1 MEILNKL
8 EETSKIKTLS
18 VNELKILAAEL
29 REELVKVV
37 SLNGGHLASNLGVVE
52 LTMALHY
59 CFDLPNDKIVWDVS
73 HQTYVHKLLTGRRE
87 CMQRLRQIDGC
98 AGFASKDESK
108 YDVFGA
114 GHAGTAISAA
124 LGLAA
129 ARDLKKGKEKIIA
142 VLGDGAL
149 SCGIS
154 YEGLNNIA
162 NVTKNMIIILNDNQM
177 SISENVGGMTSYLN
191 NIIQRP
197 GYNKLRSKYKELIL
211 RIPKIGTKIR
221 KTVDKLEELAK
232 GVFVPG
238 IFFEELGI
246 RYIGPVNGHD
256 LPTLIKTLTLIKEFD
271 SPVIIHAITEK
282 GKGYKP
288 AETSPEKFHGLGKFD
303 PKTGNLC
310 NVSNTPT
317 YSSAFGESV
326 VKLADK
332 YNNIV
337 AITAAMTC
345 GTGLKNFATKYPE
358 RFYDVGIAEE
368 HAVIFAA
375 GLAANGIRPIFAVYS
390 TFLQRSLSSIYHDI
404 CIQNLPVIICA
415 DRSGIVEDGPT
426 HHGIYDISYLR
437 AIPNLTIFFPAT
449 QEDLSDSLEKAY
461 LLNSPVLIKYS
472 KGNIPNFV
480 INEKYQI
487 TPGKSHVIKQGK
499 DVSIWA
505 LGSECYTAFM
515 VVEILNKSGID
526 AEIINTISLKP
537 FDSQLLKEKAKDNI
551 VVTLEDNTLS
561 GGLASVVAEI
571 LINAPHKKIISIG
584 WDDSVIPYGPPEKV
598 KQKFNFTP
606 ESIAEQIISSFKEN

>member
-1 MEILNKL
+1 MKILNKL
-8 EETSKIKTLS
+8 DKTLKIKNLS
-18 VNELKILAAEL
+18 QIELKILALEL
-29 REELVKVV
+29 RKELVKVV

-59 CFDLPNDKIVWDVS
+59 CFDFPHDKIVWDVS

-87 CMQRLRQIDGC
+87 SMQRLRQLDGC
-98 AGFASKDESK
+98 AGFASKDESE
-108 YDVFGA
+108 YDTFGA

-129 ARDLKKGKEKIIA
+129 ARDLQKGKEKIIA

-232 GVFVPG
+232 GIFVPG
-238 IFFEELGI
+238 LFFEELGI

-288 AETSPEKFHGLGKFD
+288 AEKFPEKFHGLGKFD
-303 PKTGNLC
+303 PKTGDLC
-310 NVSNTPT
+310 NVCSTPT
-317 YSSAFGESV
+317 YSSAFGEAV
-326 VKLADK
+326 VDLADK
-332 YNNIV
+332 YSNVV

-345 GTGLKNFATKYPE
+345 GTGLKKFATKYPG

-375 GLAANGIRPIFAVYS
+375 GLAANGIRPVFAVYS

-426 HHGIYDISYLR
+426 HHGIYDISYLHS
-437 AIPNLTIFFPAT
+437 IPNLTIFFPAT
-449 QEDLSDSLEKAY
+449 KEDLFNSLEKAY
-461 LLNSPVLIKYS
+461 LLSSPVLIKYS
-472 KGNIPNFV
+472 KGNIPNFS
-480 INEKYQI
+480 INEKYEI
-487 TPGKSHVIKQGK
+487 EPGKSHIIKHGN

-505 LGSECYTAFM
+505 LGSECHTAFK
-515 VVEILNKSGID
+515 VAEILKKYKID
-526 AEIINTISLKP
+526 AEIINVLSLKP
-537 FDSQLLKEKAKDNI
+537 FDKRQLVETAKKKMI
-551 VVTLEDNTLS
+551 VTLEDNVLL
-561 GGLASVVAEI
+561 GGLASVTTQT
-571 LINAPHKKIISIG
+571 LINVPHKKIISVG

-598 KQKFNFTP
+598 KQKFKFTP
-606 ESIAEQIISSFKEN
+606 ESIAEQIIIALSNK